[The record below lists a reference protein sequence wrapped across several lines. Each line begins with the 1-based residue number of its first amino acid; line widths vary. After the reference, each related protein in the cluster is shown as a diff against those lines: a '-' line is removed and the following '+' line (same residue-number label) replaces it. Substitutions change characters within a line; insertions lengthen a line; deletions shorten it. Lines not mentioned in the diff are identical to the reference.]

1 MLNTSV
7 DPTVVSIK
15 GFCETALLVP
25 KHSGEEKGLSSLTA
39 QILSKDDK
47 NKHIKTD
54 NISYQ
59 TLELTAETKCKRLR

>member
-7 DPTVVSIK
+7 YPTVVSIK

-25 KHSGEEKGLSSLTA
+25 KYSGEEKRLSSLTA

-47 NKHIKTD
+47 ISTLNRE
-54 NISYQ
+54 NIVPDAP
-59 TLELTAETKCKRLR
+59 ELTEETKSKRLR